1 MLEGCFEYPRG
12 KKTRD
17 GWGSA
22 VRNPPIGNKR
32 LGAAWEL
39 SLLSGSFHLLPAFMY
54 PAESSHPSR
63 FLPQRLRQICGGF
76 RAEVSGAAQ
85 PGHGRTDGRAGGR
98 TGGREDVRLASP
110 SSVFASWEG
119 APGAGSKAAFA
130 ALCGATRVEVSE
142 KWGGSHKVTG
152 ELFVHEE
159 HTRASRALRGAVWGR
174 QVEDLNFTCPSL

>member
-1 MLEGCFEYPRG
+1 MFWIP
-12 KKTRD
+12 TRKRNS
-17 GWGSA
+17 GWVRLTA

-39 SLLSGSFHLLPAFMY
+39 SLLRGSFHLLPAFMY
-54 PAESSHPSR
+54 AAESSHPSR
-63 FLPQRLRQICGGF
+63 RLPRRLRQIWGGF

-119 APGAGSKAAFA
+119 APGAGLSRKLPSQPCE
-130 ALCGATRVEVSE
+130 ALGGWKFLRSEAVPTKWQGSCLSMRNTPVPQEPCEVRY
-142 KWGGSHKVTG
+142 G
-152 ELFVHEE
+152 E
-159 HTRASRALRGAVWGR
+159 GK
-174 QVEDLNFTCPSL
+174 